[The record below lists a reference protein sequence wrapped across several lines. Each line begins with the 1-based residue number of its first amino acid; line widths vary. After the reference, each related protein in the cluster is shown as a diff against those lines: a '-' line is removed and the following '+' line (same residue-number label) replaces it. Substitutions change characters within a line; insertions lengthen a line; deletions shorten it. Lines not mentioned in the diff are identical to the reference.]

1 MLKKFPCALGEISVE
16 KAGRKEKRLSIWDY
30 RPLQGC
36 PLKECCMDT
45 STPSNST
52 AETYIEIENRIFDKY
67 LPQIGVYGFAV
78 YLAVQRYLQ
87 HTPTS
92 DPLSYATIA
101 RKLGMDRGAVIRH
114 VKKLQR
120 LKLLSPAL
128 HFLEEVKAKRRD
140 RR

>member
-1 MLKKFPCALGEISVE
+1 
-16 KAGRKEKRLSIWDY
+16 
-30 RPLQGC
+30 
-36 PLKECCMDT
+36 MDT
-45 STPSNST
+45 STPSNPT
-52 AETYIEIENRIFDKY
+52 ADTYIEIENRILDKY

-78 YLAVQRYLQ
+78 YLALQRHLQ

-92 DPLSYATIA
+92 DPPSYATIA

-120 LKLLSPAL
+120 LKLLSPTL
-128 HFLEEVKAKRRD
+128 HFLEEGRAKRRN